1 MAEFDEPQS
10 RNEAIVQNI
19 LGATNEIP
27 APQSRM
33 ETLLQEILG
42 KLGGGGD
49 VAAPTIG
56 YKIQKKQNIAIT
68 HSSEAGANNNGY
80 LIMTQMGVVYI
91 KIANGTG
98 TAEALAGYTYTATA
112 TVEDTTV
119 SIDLGYADNV
129 GVIIPVLADT
139 ITSVLFS

>member
-10 RNEAIVQNI
+10 RNEAIVQNL

-27 APQSRM
+27 EPQSRM

-42 KLGGGGD
+42 KLGGGG
-49 VAAPTIG
+49 VAAPAIG

-80 LIMTQMGVVYI
+80 LILTQMGVVYI

-139 ITSVLFS
+139 ITSVSFS